1 MRKLMKKRRDSKIFR
16 RTAQKTAVANLNSTS
31 FRGGIRL

>member
-1 MRKLMKKRRDSKIFR
+1 MRKLMKKRKDRKIFR
-16 RTAQKTAVANLNSTS
+16 RTAQSTAVANLNSTS